1 MLSGGIYTL
10 IGIKNKAIQIFI
22 STAYLIALA
31 ITVLLL
37 YVIDPPISNAIQGAY
52 FVAAFV
58 PAAGIGGLSL
68 IFKDVTEGLGAAA
81 GGFALSM
88 WFLVLKPGGVLTNTA
103 SKAAFIGCWTVGIY
117 VIYFSHHVRSYV
129 IIGATS
135 FAGATALMLGID
147 CFSLAGL
154 KEFWVYIWALNGKL
168 FPPKQ
173 NTYPITRGM
182 VVEIAG
188 IVIFTFFGIL
198 SQLKIWKIVQARR
211 EKKDLE
217 RSDGER
223 LRDEEEAEIG
233 RRLEADQVQER
244 REWERVYGDT
254 GRKKKDS
261 VMSTE
266 IDGEEKRSTSVSTK
280 EVGEMTDASNTQPM
294 PSTTSTSKRSSM
306 ESKRPDRQFVVP
318 IAIDDITPGTS
329 DESQAHSPYW
339 TGPTSSAATSV
350 SSVEQPDS
358 KKIATTTGPAVV
370 PLPFHIP
377 TEEVKAEDEASQA
390 DSSLAN
396 TKHSSEGSPRKGQ
409 WNVLPRV
416 SSNRE
421 KRLSVLTS
429 TSVEAQADDWANTT
443 QGSPFLANF
452 SFDWESSDAV
462 PLQDLTTSEAIGNEP
477 HDAARTDANPGSTY
491 DSQSVRNANDL
502 EADAQPWALQSEKG
516 SGIESNRHS
525 METSQNIAAADAD
538 ERVMLESSTELRPP
552 VNPLLLNSESVES
565 DRSLAEQ
572 VNGEPQ
578 GPLQRAL
585 STDKTSKVVLQFRT
599 NEWAKHLSHA
609 EKPGPEELTPSINIV
624 NEPVSMVDKEELLKT
639 PLTAEPAPA
648 PVTIRSSEPVPN
660 SNHRV
665 TPSSTHSKQK
675 RTLARIPSLTAE
687 ETGSK
692 HHPDV
697 VRSVS
702 SPGHSSSKRPSMRSE
717 SKRQSQRSPF
727 PPFQAS
733 RNSLITSPIA
743 EDAVASFPP
752 DSPAGHHNG
761 GSAAVRSSN
770 RLSRRSVTDPS
781 LDLKRY
787 LAQSPSGFQSASP
800 SADITAA
807 LSDENISLSKRKSYL
822 RQSSSGNISAMQTA
836 CAPSP
841 GSNIPKTTAYL
852 TQNPSR
858 QQIYPP
864 PQPQVQPTI
873 PEHTLRR
880 ASMLAEWR
888 RSKPAETHGPS
899 PRGTPSPGP
908 QNSIPNFQPPDQ
920 GPSFSNR
927 YSGQSNVSTWGPR
940 SQLSSANLGM
950 IDSAVYSGKTLN
962 RRASA
967 MSVRDM
973 DNAHREV
980 LRKMQAGANKA
991 LARDDKG

>member
-1 MLSGGIYTL
+1 MLSGGIYTS
-10 IGIKNKAIQIFI
+10 IGIKNKTIQIFI

-117 VIYFSHHVRSYV
+117 VIYFSHHARSYV

-135 FAGATALMLGID
+135 FAGATALILGID

-154 KEFWVYIWALNGKL
+154 KEFWVYIWGLNGKL

-173 NTYPITRGM
+173 DTYPITRGM

-188 IVIFTFFGIL
+188 IVIFTFFGVL
-198 SQLKIWKIVQARR
+198 SQLKIWKIVQARK

-217 RSDGER
+217 KIDGER

-244 REWERVYGDT
+244 KEWERIYNGK

-266 IDGEEKRSTSVSTK
+266 IDSEGKRSTSVSTK
-280 EVGEMTDASNTQPM
+280 EAGEMAEVSDPQPM
-294 PSTTSTSKRSSM
+294 LSTTSTSKRSTVGLR
-306 ESKRPDRQFVVP
+306 RPDRQFIVP
-318 IAIDDITPGTS
+318 IANDDITPGAS
-329 DESQAHSPYW
+329 DESQAQSPYW
-339 TGPTSSAATSV
+339 TGPSSSAATSV
-350 SSVEQPDS
+350 SSVEPPE
-358 KKIATTTGPAVV
+358 KKELTTMTTPGPAIV
-370 PLPFHIP
+370 PLPFQIP
-377 TEEVKAEDEASQA
+377 VEEVKGEDEESNF
-390 DSSLAN
+390 DSSLVN
-396 TKHSSEGSPRKGQ
+396 TKYSSEGSPRKGQ
-409 WNVLPRV
+409 RAMLPTVL
-416 SSNRE
+416 SNKK

-429 TSVEAQADDWANTT
+429 TSVEAQPDDWANNV

-452 SFDWESSDAV
+452 SFGWESSDAV
-462 PLQDLTTSEAIGNEP
+462 PLQDLATSRPIDLELD
-477 HDAARTDANPGSTY
+477 DAAYTDYKTSTI
-491 DSQSVRNANDL
+491 DDAQNVTKFDGL
-502 EADAQPWALQSEKG
+502 EADAQPQPLQSEKW
-516 SGIESNRHS
+516 SSIELNRHS
-525 METSQNIAAADAD
+525 MNASQTMAAADVVEKAN
-538 ERVMLESSTELRPP
+538 LESNNDPRSPVDPP
-552 VNPLLLNSESVES
+552 SNKSESVES
-565 DRSLAEQ
+565 DGSSAEQ
-572 VNGEPQ
+572 ANGDTQ

-585 STDKTSKVVLQFRT
+585 TTDKASKVVLQFRT
-599 NEWAKHLSHA
+599 NEWAKHLGSA
-609 EKPGPEELTPSINIV
+609 EKPGPEDLILPPVVT
-624 NEPVSMVDKEELLKT
+624 NEPVSTVDEKELLKT

-648 PVTIRSSEPVPN
+648 SITVRESNSQGSKVRATSS
-660 SNHRV
+660 
-665 TPSSTHSKQK
+665 SSHSKQ
-675 RTLARIPSLTAE
+675 RRPPARVPSLTSQ
-687 ETGSK
+687 ETSSRYQ
-692 HHPDV
+692 PDV

-702 SPGHSSSKRPSMRSE
+702 SPGHSTSKRPSMRSE

-743 EDAVASFPP
+743 EDAVASF
-752 DSPAGHHNG
+752 SPNSLLGLQHT
-761 GSAAVRSSN
+761 AARPSN
-770 RLSRRSVTDPS
+770 RLPRRSITDPS
-781 LDLKRY
+781 SDLKRY
-787 LAQSPSGFQSASP
+787 LAQSPSNSQSASP
-800 SADITAA
+800 YTDIAAA
-807 LSDENISLSKRKSYL
+807 LSDDNISLSERKSYL
-822 RQSSSGNISAMQTA
+822 RQSSSDNMSTMQTA
-836 CAPSP
+836 QAPSTT
-841 GSNIPKTTAYL
+841 SKAPKTTAHL
-852 TQNPSR
+852 TQNPPR
-858 QQIYPP
+858 QQTYPS
-864 PQPQVQPTI
+864 PQQQAQPAI

-888 RSKPAETHGPS
+888 RSKSTETHGPS
-899 PRGTPSPGP
+899 PRGTPSPVY
-908 QNSIPNFQPPDQ
+908 QTSIPNFQAPDQ
-920 GPSFSNR
+920 GPGFSNR
-927 YSGQSNVSTWGPR
+927 YSGQSNGSAWGARP
-940 SQLSSANLGM
+940 QLSSVNLGM
-950 IDSAVYSGKTLN
+950 VDSAVYSGKTLN

-967 MSVRDM
+967 MSARDM

-991 LARDDKG
+991 LARDDRG

>member
-37 YVIDPPISNAIQGAY
+37 YVIDPPISNAVQGAY

-88 WFLVLKPGGVLTNTA
+88 WFLVLKSGGVLTNTA

-117 VIYFSHHVRSYV
+117 VIYFSHHIRSYV

-135 FAGATALMLGID
+135 FAGATALILGID

-244 REWERVYGDT
+244 KEWERVYGDK

-280 EVGEMTDASNTQPM
+280 EVGEVNEAGNNQPM
-294 PSTTSTSKRSSM
+294 PSTTSTSKRSST
-306 ESKRPDRQFVVP
+306 ESKRLDRQFVVP

-350 SSVEQPDS
+350 SSVEQPEN
-358 KKIATTTGPAVV
+358 KKAATRTGPAVV
-370 PLPFHIP
+370 PLPFQIP
-377 TEEVKAEDEASQA
+377 TDEPKGEDEGSQA
-390 DSSLAN
+390 ESSLAN
-396 TKHSSEGSPRKGQ
+396 TKYSSEGSPKKGQ
-409 WNVLPRV
+409 GHMLPRV
-416 SSNRE
+416 LSSRK

-452 SFDWESSDAV
+452 SFGWESSDAV
-462 PLQDLTTSEAIGNEP
+462 PLEDLTTSKAIDSEP
-477 HDAARTDANPGSTY
+477 QDPVSTNAKHESIY
-491 DSQSVRNANDL
+491 DSQSVQKVNDI
-502 EADAQPWALQSEKG
+502 EADARPWALHSETEGDIKT
-516 SGIESNRHS
+516 NRHS
-525 METSQNIAAADAD
+525 METSQNIAAANAD
-538 ERVMLESSTELRPP
+538 ERFMAESSIEPRSSINPP
-552 VNPLLLNSESVES
+552 LHDTGSGES
-565 DRSLAEQ
+565 DRSSAEPASGQ
-572 VNGEPQ
+572 TQ

-585 STDKTSKVVLQFRT
+585 SADRTSKVVLQFRT
-599 NEWAKHLSHA
+599 NEWAKHLGNA
-609 EKPGPEELTPSINIV
+609 EKPGPEEVAPSIHLT
-624 NEPVSMVDKEELLKT
+624 NEPVSTVNKEELLKT

-648 PVTIRSSEPVPN
+648 PVTIRKLESVPN
-660 SNHRV
+660 SKDRA
-665 TPSSTHSKQK
+665 TSSSTHSKQK
-675 RTLARIPSLTAE
+675 HTPARIPSLMAQGTAP
-687 ETGSK
+687 K

-697 VRSVS
+697 VRSIS
-702 SPGHSSSKRPSMRSE
+702 SPGHSSSKRPPMRSE

-752 DSPAGHHNG
+752 DSLPGHHH
-761 GSAAVRSSN
+761 GSAAIRSSN

-787 LAQSPSGFQSASP
+787 LAQSPSGSQTAGP
-800 SADITAA
+800 TADITAA
-807 LSDENISLSKRKSYL
+807 LSDDNISLSKRKSYL
-822 RQSSSGNISAMQTA
+822 RQSSSGNMSAMQIA
-836 CAPSP
+836 HAPSSSP
-841 GSNIPKTTAYL
+841 NIPKTTAHL
-852 TQNPSR
+852 TQNPPR
-858 QQIYPP
+858 QQTYPP
-864 PQPQVQPTI
+864 SQPQVQSTI

-888 RSKPAETHGPS
+888 RSKSAETHGPS

-908 QNSIPNFQPPDQ
+908 QNPIPNFQPPDQ

-927 YSGQSNVSTWGPR
+927 YSGQSNGSTWGARP
-940 SQLSSANLGM
+940 QLSSANLGM
-950 IDSAVYSGKTLN
+950 IDSTVYSGKTLN
-962 RRASA
+962 RRASV
-967 MSVRDM
+967 MSARDM

-991 LARDDKG
+991 LARDDRG